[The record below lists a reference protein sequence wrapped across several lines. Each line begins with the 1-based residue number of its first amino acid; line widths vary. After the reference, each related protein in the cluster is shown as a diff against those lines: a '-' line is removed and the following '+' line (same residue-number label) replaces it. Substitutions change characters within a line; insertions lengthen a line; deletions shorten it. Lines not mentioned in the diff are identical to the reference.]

1 MENLEELRIFL
12 KELEQICFQIFQS
25 GFASVH
31 DTTLQELKTHSK
43 EAEDY
48 GLFFASKTMY
58 ELLEI
63 LEGSRH
69 QFSTDYTKAVILFG
83 HLEEYLFWCLKKL
96 ELMQV
101 RASLELQTEPL

>member
-12 KELEQICFQIFQS
+12 EELEQICYQIFQS
-25 GFASVH
+25 GFSSVH
-31 DTTLQELKTHSK
+31 DTTLQELKIHSK

-58 ELLEI
+58 ELWKI
-63 LEGSRH
+63 LEASKH
-69 QFSTDYTKAVILFG
+69 QFSADYTKAVILFG
-83 HLEEYLFWCLKKL
+83 HLKEYLFWCLKKL

-101 RASLELQTEPL
+101 RLTLETQPE